1 MLLLLLLLSQLLL
14 LCLVLLLPLQDVA
27 LRAAKSVIRSTCDA
41 EAVDALEFKIVGF
54 FLSRYRGSGR
64 V

>member
-1 MLLLLLLLSQLLL
+1 M
-14 LCLVLLLPLQDVA
+14 A

-54 FLSRYRGSGR
+54 FQGCIGVLEGFYMGSLR
-64 V
+64 VR